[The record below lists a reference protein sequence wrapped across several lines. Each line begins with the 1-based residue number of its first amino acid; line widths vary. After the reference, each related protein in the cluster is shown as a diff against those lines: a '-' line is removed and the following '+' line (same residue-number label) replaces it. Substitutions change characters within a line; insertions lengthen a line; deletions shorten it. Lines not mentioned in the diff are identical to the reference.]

1 MSALPHKRTI
11 QFLGGLGYDRR
22 IGDQI
27 VRTMFARGIT
37 PCERGDRRGVL
48 HTKTAPRLERKR
60 SLGSCAL
67 PREADGRVTVGAVRK
82 GSVERVELVAE
93 LRERVQ
99 GLNDRT
105 LEVLVDFRGGLVV
118 TVDVTAVVG
127 LAQQLH
133 VVLAGKRADIVDLRN
148 ARQDKLHTVI

>member
-1 MSALPHKRTI
+1 MRIVLPEGEVAGRTI
-11 QFLGGLGYDRR
+11 TDLWMHARSSDDRWV
-22 IGDQI
+22 GDQI

-48 HTKTAPRLERKR
+48 HTKTATRLERER

-82 GSVERVELVAE
+82 GSVERVKLIAE
-93 LRERVQ
+93 LSERIQ
-99 GLNDRT
+99 RLHHRT
-105 LEVLVDFRGGLVV
+105 LQILINLSSGIIV
-118 TVDVTAVVG
+118 TIDIAAIVG

-133 VVLAGKRADIVDLRN
+133 GRKNCTARAAI
-148 ARQDKLHTVI
+148 